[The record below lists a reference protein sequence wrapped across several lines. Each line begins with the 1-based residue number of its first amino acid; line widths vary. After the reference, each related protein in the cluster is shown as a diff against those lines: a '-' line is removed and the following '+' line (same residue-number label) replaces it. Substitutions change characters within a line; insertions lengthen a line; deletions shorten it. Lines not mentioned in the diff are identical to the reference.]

1 MSRTLITALIALFLG
16 ACATPEER
24 ATGDASASTLTF
36 VADSSLRFLD
46 LHGTPYQRG
55 YAHGELLRADIHA
68 VIGLL
73 KEDIA
78 TTTGLEADTF
88 IHRFLQGSEFV
99 DAMRRWTPELLEE
112 VQGIAAGSGMDEA
125 SILMHQLGDEFYFNA
140 ERFGAHKCSSIGMD
154 RHANGPAI
162 AAQNMDIPAYFH
174 GFQTVMR
181 IRDESRGQDMM
192 LLTIP
197 GHLGITGMNSD
208 GVSINCNILIQL
220 KSALAGLPVTAIVRG
235 VVARS
240 TQADALAFVHEVDH
254 ASGQNYLIG
263 GPERVLSLEC
273 SSDTIAEFRP
283 FAEATFTYHTNFP
296 LVNTNY
302 SARYLEMLEENG
314 RTVAE
319 GLYRCQRIPSFE
331 QRFGPGT
338 EAFGVAEIKEVLAS
352 RDHDGVDVV
361 SNAYTYASVIYVLDG
376 SPRFLIAPGKP
387 HEVGYVE
394 LGWDRHDAPHSTPS
408 IDNV

>member
-1 MSRTLITALIALFLG
+1 MSRLSWFFLLPLLLA
-16 ACATPEER
+16 ACATTPERDTRE
-24 ATGDASASTLTF
+24 ASVASLQF
-36 VADSSLRFLD
+36 LADSSLRYLD
-46 LHGTPYQRG
+46 LHGTPYERG
-55 YAHGELLRADIHA
+55 LAHGQLLRDDIHA

-78 TTTGLEADTF
+78 AYTSVEADTF
-88 IHRFLQGSEFV
+88 IHRFLHGTAYV

-125 SILMHQLGDEFYFNA
+125 SIMMHQLGDEFYFNA
-140 ERFGAHKCSSIGMD
+140 ERFGAHKCSSIGVD
-154 RHANGPAI
+154 RHAHGPAI
-162 AAQNMDIPAYFH
+162 AVQNMDIPAYFH

-181 IRDESRGQDMM
+181 IRDEARGQDMM

-197 GHLGITGMNSD
+197 GHLGITGMNTD

-235 VVARS
+235 VVARK
-240 TQADALAFVHEVDH
+240 TQADALAFVRAVDH

-283 FAEATFTYHTNFP
+283 FAEATFTYHTNYP
-296 LVNTNY
+296 LANTNY
-302 SARYLEMLEENG
+302 SDRYLEMLEENG
-314 RTVAE
+314 RTVEE

-331 QRFGPGT
+331 QRFGPET

-361 SNAYTYASVIYVLDG
+361 SNAYTYASVIYVLDDT
-376 SPRFLIAPGKP
+376 PRFLIAPGKP

-394 LGWDRHDAPHSTPS
+394 LGFGDGDLAK
-408 IDNV
+408 

>member
-1 MSRTLITALIALFLG
+1 MYRSFLCLVLPLFVG
-16 ACATPEER
+16 ACAAPHER
-24 ATGDASASTLTF
+24 VTSEAPTSSLHF
-36 VADSSLRFLD
+36 LADSSLRFLD
-46 LHGTPYQRG
+46 LHGTPYERG
-55 YAHGELLRADIHA
+55 LAHGELLRDDIHA
-68 VIGLL
+68 VIALL
-73 KEDIA
+73 KDDIA

-88 IHRFLQGSEFV
+88 IHRFLHGTEFV
-99 DAMRRWTPELLEE
+99 DAMHRWTPELLEE
-112 VQGIAAGSGMDEA
+112 VKGIAAGSGMDEA

-140 ERFGAHKCSSIGMD
+140 ERFGAHKCSSIGVD

-181 IRDESRGQDMM
+181 IQEDESGPDMM

-197 GHLGITGMNSD
+197 GHLGITGMNKS

-220 KSALAGLPVTAIVRG
+220 ENALGGLPVTAIVRG
-235 VVARS
+235 VVAS
-240 TQADALAFVHEVDH
+240 DTQEEALAFVHKVDH

-296 LVNTNY
+296 LANHNY
-302 SARYLEMLEENG
+302 SERYLEMLAEQDK
-314 RTVAE
+314 TVQE

-338 EAFGVAEIKEVLAS
+338 APFGVEEIQEVLAS

-361 SNAYTYASVIYVLDG
+361 SNAYTYASVIYVLD
-376 SPRFLIAPGKP
+376 SKPRFLIAPGKP

-394 LGWDRHDAPHSTPS
+394 LGFE
-408 IDNV
+408 

>member
-1 MSRTLITALIALFLG
+1 MKATLWAMSRSLITALIALFLG
-16 ACATPEER
+16 ACATPQER
-24 ATGDASASTLTF
+24 ATGVATASTLTF
-36 VADSSLRFLD
+36 LADSSLRYLD

-55 YAHGELLRADIHA
+55 FAHGDLLRADIHA

-88 IHRFLQGSEFV
+88 IHRFLQGTGFV
-99 DAMRRWTPELLEE
+99 DAMRQWTPELLEE

-140 ERFGAHKCSSIGMD
+140 ERFGAHKCSSIGVD
-154 RHANGPAI
+154 RHAHGPAI

-181 IRDESRGQDMM
+181 IREDESGRDMM

-197 GHLGITGMNSD
+197 GHLGITGMNKS

-220 KSALAGLPVTAIVRG
+220 ENSLGGLPVTAIVRG

-240 TQADALAFVHEVDH
+240 THEDALAFVYEVDH
-254 ASGQNYLIG
+254 ASGQNFLIG

-273 SSDTIAEFRP
+273 SSDTIVEFRP
-283 FAEATFTYHTNFP
+283 FAEAAFTYHTNFP
-296 LVNTNY
+296 LANTNY

-314 RTVAE
+314 RTAEE
-319 GLYRCQRIPSFE
+319 GLYQCQRIPSFE
-331 QRFGPGT
+331 KRFGPGT
-338 EAFGVAEIKEVLAS
+338 EPFGVAEIKEVLAS

-361 SNAYTYASVIYVLDG
+361 SNAYTYASVIYVLDDA
-376 SPRFLIAPGKP
+376 PRFLIAPGKP

-394 LGWDRHDAPHSTPS
+394 LGFGEVDLTQ
-408 IDNV
+408 